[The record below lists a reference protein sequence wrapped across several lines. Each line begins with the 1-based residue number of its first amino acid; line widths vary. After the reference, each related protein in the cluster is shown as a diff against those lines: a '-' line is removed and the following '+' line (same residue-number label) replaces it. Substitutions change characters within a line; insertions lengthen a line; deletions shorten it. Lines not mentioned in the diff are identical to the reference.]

1 MYVTSKRYCRG
12 IAVFYRLVFRP
23 LGTRVC
29 MRTIILLLLVRVLL
43 MCVIRAPSRFYLG
56 SEMRCVP
63 NSTTGVPFVS
73 SSIAISGTPDPNQ
86 RQAFVLS
93 NTAIL
98 QTKSSTSYLLPV
110 TVKADYNS
118 ILLEKERERQTSIEN
133 VEPGPRDWQ
142 SSALTSQFI
151 SPFSFVCTVSGCWLI
166 CQPCTDSYP

>member
-23 LGTRVC
+23 LGKRVC
-29 MRTIILLLLVRVLL
+29 MRTIIAVSPRT
-43 MCVIRAPSRFYLG
+43 RFYLG

-73 SSIAISGTPDPNQ
+73 SSIAIPGTPDPNQ